1 MRTVAGCMRARG
13 RYSNS
18 RARDAAIRVRLGVIV
33 LALPAL
39 FLSLTPSHSG
49 STVTDPTSSS
59 DPSSSHHNIKD
70 MVVRYA
76 CMACVGGPTYFTTYQ
91 HASIHY
97 ARSPRCNQSKRGIAT
112 IVLPNRPADTDAGGS
127 GGAGVWAG
135 PGNATGRR
143 RQRPGSGSAG
153 ARHFI
158 HVT

>member
-1 MRTVAGCMRARG
+1 VRTVAGCMRARG

-18 RARDAAIRVRLGVIV
+18 RERVATIRVRLGVIV

-39 FLSLTPSHSG
+39 FLSLTLTRSD
-49 STVTDPTSSS
+49 TVTDPTSSS
-59 DPSSSHHNIKD
+59 DPSSSHHNITD
-70 MVVRYA
+70 MVVLYV
-76 CMACVGGPTYFTTYQ
+76 CMACVGGPTYFTTYH
-91 HASIHY
+91 HASVHY
-97 ARSPRCNQSKRGIAT
+97 ARSACNQSQRGIAT
-112 IVLPNRPADTDAGGS
+112 VVLPNRPADTDAGGS

-135 PGNATGRR
+135 PGNATGRQ